1 MPSPSP
7 PSTFGST
14 SSSLIKRVTAHDPEA
29 WQRLA
34 RLYAPL
40 VYRWARVAGL
50 QDGDA
55 ADVVQEVFRT
65 VAQSITSYD
74 ASRGSFRPWLWGVT
88 RNKLREHFRRL
99 ASSPQAIGGT
109 DAHVLLEQLPEY
121 EPSAVETSHGCD
133 PETELMHRALANI
146 RHEFEDSTW
155 QAFWRATVSGEA
167 TDDIAAALGISRQA
181 VRQAKYRV
189 LRRLRQ
195 ELE

>member
-14 SSSLIKRVTAHDPEA
+14 SASLIRRVAAHDPEA

-65 VAQSITSYD
+65 VAQSIATYD
-74 ASRGSFRPWLWGVT
+74 ATRGGFRPWLWGVT
-88 RNKLREHFRRL
+88 RNKLREHFRRR
-99 ASSPQAIGGT
+99 AASPQAIGGT
-109 DAHVLLEQLPEY
+109 DAHALLKQVPEF
-121 EPSAVETSHGCD
+121 EPSADATSGSD
-133 PETELMHRALANI
+133 PEAELMHRALANI

-155 QAFWRATVSGEA
+155 QAFWRATVLGEA
-167 TDDIAAALGISRQA
+167 TDDIASVISISRQA